1 MNNVVR
7 KEQMG
12 YWSMIL
18 LGINGIIGSGIFLL
32 PNQAAKLIGSASIFV
47 LLFDALLVISIAL
60 CFAQAATYFDRD
72 GGPYLY
78 AKDAFGDFVGFEV
91 GFVTW
96 AIRII
101 AEATMAV
108 AFTTAYYSRFDYF
121 GHGHRL
127 GAHEYRRCPGFNRG
141 KQCD

>member
-1 MNNVVR
+1 MNNVVK
-7 KEQMG
+7 KEKMG

-78 AKDAFGDFVGFEV
+78 AKDALRSALSLGRFGL
-91 GFVTW
+91 
-96 AIRII
+96 
-101 AEATMAV
+101 
-108 AFTTAYYSRFDYF
+108 SRRPRW
-121 GHGHRL
+121 RL
-127 GAHEYRRCPGFNRG
+127 LLQLH
-141 KQCD
+141 